1 MAKIIKKANLAPAV
15 YEFVVDAPLVAH
27 KCHPGQ
33 FVIIRTDEYSERI
46 PLTIAD
52 FDRENGYI
60 TLIVQAVGNTTK
72 HLCDTFEEG
81 DDILDVVGPLGHPS
95 EMGNFGTVV
104 VVGGGIG
111 VAPVYPIA
119 RAYHEM
125 GNKVISIIG
134 ARDKDLVIWQD
145 KMAAISDE
153 LILTTDNGSAG
164 RKGFV
169 TDPLRE
175 MLEKGEKVDLVLAI
189 GPVIMMKNVA
199 ATTKPFGVKTTASLN
214 AIMVDGTGMCGGCRV
229 MVGGENKFACV
240 DGPEFDAH
248 EVDFANLVMRQQMY
262 KNQESLE
269 YSCGGHCKCVEG
281 MRNAMPE
288 QPADVRNKN
297 FKEVALGYTKEMAV
311 DEAQR
316 CLNCPKPRC
325 VGSCPVNIDIP
336 QFIHEVAQENFAEAY
351 KILKRKSTLPA
362 VCGRVCPQE
371 NQCEG
376 KCVLGIKGEPVAIGR
391 LERFVADYAREH
403 GLDND
408 VEAPAERK
416 GKKVAVVGS
425 GPSGLTCA
433 GDLAKMGYDVTM
445 YEALHAA
452 GGVLMYGIPQFRLPK
467 EIVQHEISALEKLGV
482 KIVVD
487 AVIGRTFTIKE
498 LMEEEGFSAVYV
510 GTGAGLPHFMQIDGE
525 NLNGVYSANEFLTRV
540 NLMKAYEFPN
550 YATPVYV
557 GKKAA
562 IVGAGNVA
570 MDAARTAKRLGAEQV
585 YIVYRRSEE
594 EMPARKEEIG
604 HAKEEGIELRLLN
617 NPVAILGDDKGW
629 VNGLKC
635 VKMELGEAD
644 ASGRR
649 SPVAIAGS
657 EYVLDVD
664 MVVMAIGQGPTR

>member
-1 MAKIIKKANLAPAV
+1 
-15 YEFVVDAPLVAH
+15 
-27 KCHPGQ
+27 
-33 FVIIRTDEYSERI
+33 
-46 PLTIAD
+46 
-52 FDRENGYI
+52 
-60 TLIVQAVGNTTK
+60 
-72 HLCDTFEEG
+72 
-81 DDILDVVGPLGHPS
+81 
-95 EMGNFGTVV
+95 
-104 VVGGGIG
+104 
-111 VAPVYPIA
+111 
-119 RAYHEM
+119 
-125 GNKVISIIG
+125 
-134 ARDKDLVIWQD
+134 
-145 KMAAISDE
+145 
-153 LILTTDNGSAG
+153 LTTDNGSAG

-175 MLEKGEKVDLVLAI
+175 MLEAGEKIDLVLAI

-214 AIMVDGTGMCGGCRV
+214 TIMVDGTGMCGGCRV

-262 KNQESLE
+262 KDQEALE
-269 YSCGGHCKCVEG
+269 YS
-281 MRNAMPE
+281 
-288 QPADVRNKN
+288 
-297 FKEVALGYTKEMAV
+297 
-311 DEAQR
+311 
-316 CLNCPKPRC
+316 
-325 VGSCPVNIDIP
+325 
-336 QFIHEVAQENFAEAY
+336 FAEAY
-351 KILKRKSTLPA
+351 KILKQKSTLPA

-467 EIVQHEISALEKLGV
+467 EIVQHEISALKKLGV

-617 NPVAILGDDKGW
+617 NPVAILGDEKGW

-635 VKMELGEAD
+635 IKMELGEAD

-664 MVVMAIGQGPTR
+664 MVVMAIGQGPNPLIKQTTPDLEVNKRGNIVADEAGATSIPGVFAGGDIVTGAATVISAMGAGKKAAAAIDEYLSK